1 MIEIKNV
8 DFLVGSK
15 KFSNKSFEPFNEK
28 VCDFLSDLSKD
39 LNQYPSIKR
48 YPDIATFSFWI
59 RRNNINKFKDHF
71 RSKEIRLGLGLLFH
85 ITPSNIPTN
94 FAYSLVFGLITGNSN
109 IIKVP
114 ARKFEQIDIICKS
127 INKVLKKYKILKG
140 MINIVRYN
148 DHDILTKKFS
158 SLCDGRIVWG
168 GDNTIQKVRK
178 YLLNPRSLEVTFAD
192 RYSFCV
198 INSKKLSK
206 INNFELKK
214 LVENFYND
222 TYLVDQNACSSPHLI
237 VWLGKGNKKI
247 KLKFWEYLNQ
257 LVKKKYDISE
267 YASIDK
273 LTKLYRDI
281 IELKNL
287 NNFKN
292 FDSNLHII
300 KLKFLE
306 KNNHELRGKWGFFY
320 EFETNQLNKISKFI
334 NKKYQTLTY
343 FGFKKNIL
351 SDFVSKNKLKGIDRI
366 VPIGQSLNIS
376 FYWDGYDINKIL
388 TRVIDIK

>member
-148 DHDILTKKFS
+148 DHDILTKK
-158 SLCDGRIVWG
+158 I
-168 GDNTIQKVRK
+168 
-178 YLLNPRSLEVTFAD
+178 
-192 RYSFCV
+192 
-198 INSKKLSK
+198 
-206 INNFELKK
+206 
-214 LVENFYND
+214 
-222 TYLVDQNACSSPHLI
+222 
-237 VWLGKGNKKI
+237 
-247 KLKFWEYLNQ
+247 
-257 LVKKKYDISE
+257 
-267 YASIDK
+267 
-273 LTKLYRDI
+273 
-281 IELKNL
+281 
-287 NNFKN
+287 
-292 FDSNLHII
+292 
-300 KLKFLE
+300 
-306 KNNHELRGKWGFFY
+306 
-320 EFETNQLNKISKFI
+320 FI
-334 NKKYQTLTY
+334 T
-343 FGFKKNIL
+343 
-351 SDFVSKNKLKGIDRI
+351 V
-366 VPIGQSLNIS
+366 
-376 FYWDGYDINKIL
+376 
-388 TRVIDIK
+388 

>member
-168 GDNTIQKVRK
+168 GDTIQKVRK